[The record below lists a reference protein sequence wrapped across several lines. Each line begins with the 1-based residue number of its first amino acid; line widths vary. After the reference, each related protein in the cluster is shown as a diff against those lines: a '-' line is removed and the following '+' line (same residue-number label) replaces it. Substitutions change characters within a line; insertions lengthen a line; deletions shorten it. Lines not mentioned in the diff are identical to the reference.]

1 MAVPTLP
8 TLAIFPEASRHPG
21 SERICWLLIPTSRYV
36 DSPDV
41 SGIPAEHKFE
51 KGGFEN
57 LPLSFKIQL
66 PQSVLVDIQLESN
79 ICDRAALVGGANRD
93 GVCAKRSG
101 TIDEDHGRRGIDTDA
116 GRVSVP

>member
-1 MAVPTLP
+1 MTQ
-8 TLAIFPEASRHPG
+8 RRG
-21 SERICWLLIPTSRYV
+21 
-36 DSPDV
+36 
-41 SGIPAEHKFE
+41 GAEGFIAKARSKGAQGREDGE
-51 KGGFEN
+51 KEGGFET
-57 LPLSFKIQL
+57 LPFSFKIQL

>member
-1 MAVPTLP
+1 MLS
-8 TLAIFPEASRHPG
+8 IFPEVSRHPG

-51 KGGFEN
+51 KGGFET
-57 LPLSFKIQL
+57 LPFSFKIQL

-79 ICDRAALVGGANRD
+79 ICDCAALVGGANRD

-101 TIDEDHGRRGIDTDA
+101 TIDEDHGRRWIDTDA
-116 GRVSVP
+116 GRVSAQ